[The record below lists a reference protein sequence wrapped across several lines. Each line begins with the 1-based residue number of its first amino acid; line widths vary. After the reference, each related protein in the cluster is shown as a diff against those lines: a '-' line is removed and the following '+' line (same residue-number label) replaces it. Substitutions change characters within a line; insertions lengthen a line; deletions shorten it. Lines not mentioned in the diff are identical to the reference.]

1 MKTVL
6 WSVGT
11 DDWKGV
17 FPADPL
23 QGTTNRMAP
32 GGISLQHD
40 TQVGESVAADEA
52 KCLIGKDVLTREVL
66 ARNGATR
73 ASAGFSGG
81 AALGRQSRSPS
92 QGDQVNAIGT
102 EGRFP

>member
-1 MKTVL
+1 MTTVL
-6 WSVGT
+6 WSVDT

-40 TQVGESVAADEA
+40 TRVGESVAADEA

-66 ARNGATR
+66 AEMDRR
-73 ASAGFSGG
+73 ALQPVSLAELLLAGK
-81 AALGRQSRSPS
+81 AVRRAKVIR
-92 QGDQVNAIGT
+92 
-102 EGRFP
+102 